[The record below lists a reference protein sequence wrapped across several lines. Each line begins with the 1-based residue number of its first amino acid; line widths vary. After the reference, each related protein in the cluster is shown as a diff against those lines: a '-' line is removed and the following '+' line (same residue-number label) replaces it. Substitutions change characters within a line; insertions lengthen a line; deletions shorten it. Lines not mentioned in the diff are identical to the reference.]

1 MLFFLPI
8 FPFLFFV
15 TPLLVL
21 GADLYN
27 LINQAALRAA
37 SLDQALV
44 TMADLEWAKDKIY
57 MGKIYILNFVLKML
71 FSLSFC
77 FNRVNIQVK

>member
-1 MLFFLPI
+1 MNYDRRYLQLI
-8 FPFLFFV
+8 SI
-15 TPLLVL
+15 

-37 SLDQALV
+37 SLDQELI

-57 MGKIYILNFVLKML
+57 MGMKTLLLIHFIYLITL
-71 FSLSFC
+71 
-77 FNRVNIQVK
+77 